1 MNQKKIEEIKEDY
14 MLGLTYKEIEQKHS
28 IKPNQLKWLIQK
40 HKWKRKSNRKQAQK
54 GNQNAKGNKGGTGAK
69 AGNKNA
75 LTTGEYETIL
85 YDVLSE
91 EEQSLYK
98 KLEIQD
104 KKNILQEEFKI
115 LTIRELRI
123 LKRIKELKDKNKDM
137 NIERIIQRKY
147 NSTIEK
153 ETETTTE
160 AVNIITPLQKLEDAL
175 TRIQDQK
182 RKCVDSLH
190 KIENDDR
197 RMELE
202 IIRLE
207 MEASKEDLSNND
219 NVKDD
224 SFIKALQDSA
234 ESAWD
239 DYEEETKK

>member
-160 AVNIITPLQKLEDAL
+160 AVNVITPLQKLEDAL

-239 DYEEETKK
+239 DYEEETTE

>member
-160 AVNIITPLQKLEDAL
+160 AVNVITPLQKLEDAL

-239 DYEEETKK
+239 DYEEETTK

>member
-104 KKNILQEEFKI
+104 KKSVLQEEFKI
-115 LTIRELRI
+115 LAIRELRI

-137 NIERIIQRKY
+137 NIEKIIQRKY
-147 NSTIEK
+147 SSTIEK

>member
-40 HKWKRKSNRKQAQK
+40 HKWKRKSNRKH
-54 GNQNAKGNKGGTGAK
+54 AKGNKGGTGAK
-69 AGNKNA
+69 TGNKNA

-104 KKNILQEEFKI
+104 KKNVLQEEFKI

-137 NIERIIQRKY
+137 NIEKIIQRKY
-147 NSTIEK
+147 SSTIEK

-160 AVNIITPLQKLEDAL
+160 AVNVITPLQKLEDAL

-239 DYEEETKK
+239 DYEEETTE

>member
-1 MNQKKIEEIKEDY
+1 MNQNKIEEIKEDY

-69 AGNKNA
+69 TGNKNA

-91 EEQSLYK
+91 EEKSLYK

-104 KKNILQEEFKI
+104 KKNVLQEEFKI

-137 NIERIIQRKY
+137 NIEKIIQRKY
-147 NSTIEK
+147 SSTIEK
-153 ETETTTE
+153 ETEITTE
-160 AVNIITPLQKLEDAL
+160 AVNVITPLQKLEDAL

-239 DYEEETKK
+239 DYEEETTE

>member
-1 MNQKKIEEIKEDY
+1 MNQNKIEEIKEDY

-69 AGNKNA
+69 EGNKNA

-85 YDVLSE
+85 YDVLTE

-98 KLEIQD
+98 KLEIQN

-160 AVNIITPLQKLEDAL
+160 AVNVITPLQKLEDAL

-239 DYEEETKK
+239 DYEEETTE

>member
-1 MNQKKIEEIKEDY
+1 MNQKRIEEIKEDY
-14 MLGLTYKEIEQKHS
+14 MLGLTYKEIEQNHS

-40 HKWKRKSNRKQAQK
+40 HKWKRKSNREQAQK

-69 AGNKNA
+69 EGNKNA

-85 YDVLSE
+85 YDVLTE

-98 KLEIQD
+98 KLEIQN

-239 DYEEETKK
+239 DYEEETTE

>member
-69 AGNKNA
+69 EGNKNA

-85 YDVLSE
+85 YDVLTE

-104 KKNILQEEFKI
+104 KKNVLQEEFKI

-137 NIERIIQRKY
+137 NIEKIIQRKY
-147 NSTIEK
+147 SSTIEK

-160 AVNIITPLQKLEDAL
+160 AVNVITPLQKLEDAL

-239 DYEEETKK
+239 DYEEETTE

>member
-1 MNQKKIEEIKEDY
+1 
-14 MLGLTYKEIEQKHS
+14 
-28 IKPNQLKWLIQK
+28 
-40 HKWKRKSNRKQAQK
+40 
-54 GNQNAKGNKGGTGAK
+54 
-69 AGNKNA
+69 
-75 LTTGEYETIL
+75 
-85 YDVLSE
+85 
-91 EEQSLYK
+91 
-98 KLEIQD
+98 
-104 KKNILQEEFKI
+104 
-115 LTIRELRI
+115 
-123 LKRIKELKDKNKDM
+123 M
-137 NIERIIQRKY
+137 NIEKIIQRKY
-147 NSTIEK
+147 SSTIEK

-160 AVNIITPLQKLEDAL
+160 AVNVITPLQKLEDAL

-239 DYEEETKK
+239 DYEEETTE

>member
-1 MNQKKIEEIKEDY
+1 MKILIVGGVAGGATTATRLRRLDEKSEIIIFDRGDYVSFANCGLPYYVGNVIKTKEKLLLQTPKSFKDRFNIDVRLNEEVTK
-14 MLGLTYKEIEQKHS
+14 
-28 IKPNQLKWLIQK
+28 
-40 HKWKRKSNRKQAQK
+40 
-54 GNQNAKGNKGGTGAK
+54 
-69 AGNKNA
+69 
-75 LTTGEYETIL
+75 
-85 YDVLSE
+85 VLR
-91 EEQSLYK
+91 
-98 KLEIQD
+98 QD
-104 KKNILQEEFKI
+104 KKIQIRKKDGTIYEENYDKLVLSPGAEPINPF
-115 LTIRELRI
+115 
-123 LKRIKELKDKNKDM
+123 KELKDKNKDM
-137 NIERIIQRKY
+137 NIEKIIQRKY
-147 NSTIEK
+147 SSTIEK

-160 AVNIITPLQKLEDAL
+160 AVNVITPLQKLEDAL

-239 DYEEETKK
+239 DYEEETTE

>member
-1 MNQKKIEEIKEDY
+1 M
-14 MLGLTYKEIEQKHS
+14 
-28 IKPNQLKWLIQK
+28 
-40 HKWKRKSNRKQAQK
+40 
-54 GNQNAKGNKGGTGAK
+54 
-69 AGNKNA
+69 
-75 LTTGEYETIL
+75 
-85 YDVLSE
+85 
-91 EEQSLYK
+91 
-98 KLEIQD
+98 
-104 KKNILQEEFKI
+104 
-115 LTIRELRI
+115 RI
-123 LKRIKELKDKNKDM
+123 VKRIKELKDKNKDM
-137 NIERIIQRKY
+137 NIEKIIQRKY
-147 NSTIEK
+147 SSTIEK

-160 AVNIITPLQKLEDAL
+160 AVNVITPLQKLEDAL

-239 DYEEETKK
+239 DYEEETTE

>member
-1 MNQKKIEEIKEDY
+1 MNQNKIEEIKEDY

-69 AGNKNA
+69 EGNKNA

-85 YDVLSE
+85 YDVLTE

-98 KLEIQD
+98 KLEIQN

-239 DYEEETKK
+239 DYEEETTE

>member
-160 AVNIITPLQKLEDAL
+160 AVNVITPLKKLEDAL

-239 DYEEETKK
+239 DYEEETTK